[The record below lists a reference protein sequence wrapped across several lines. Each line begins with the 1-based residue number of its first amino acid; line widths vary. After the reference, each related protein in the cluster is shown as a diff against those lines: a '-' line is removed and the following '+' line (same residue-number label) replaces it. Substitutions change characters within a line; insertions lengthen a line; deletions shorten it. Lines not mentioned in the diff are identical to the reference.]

1 MAEKPCCLT
10 LHDSILV
17 AYDGS
22 KYSESALALAIEM
35 VSACAGK
42 LCLVHVVDANVEYMA
57 ISVGLSEK
65 MEEEGANILAQGL
78 KKAEEAGVKA
88 EGVVMHDDQPYR
100 PIVEEAKRRK
110 ASLIVMGTHG
120 RTGLTRLLLGS
131 VAQLVIG
138 HAPCAVMVVP
148 S

>member
-1 MAEKPCCLT
+1 MAEKQSCLK

-22 KYSESALALAIEM
+22 RFSDTALQQAIDLARGC
-35 VSACAGK
+35 SSK
-42 LCLVHVVDANVEYMA
+42 LSLVHVVDVNVEYMA
-57 ISVGLSEK
+57 MNIGLTEK
-65 MEEEGANILAQGL
+65 LEEEGAKLLAQGMQ
-78 KKAEEAGVKA
+78 KVEQAGLKA
-88 EGVVMHDDQPYR
+88 EGIIVHDDQPYR
-100 PIVEEAKRRK
+100 PIVEEAKKRK

-138 HAPCAVMVVP
+138 HAPCPVLVVP